1 MSKIKVK
8 NFGPIKEGY
17 LENDG
22 WLDVKKVTVFIGN
35 QGSGK
40 STVAKLISTL
50 SWIEKAMVMG
60 TLRQDELNTHNRF
73 LKQLAYQRIEK
84 YAKPNTIIEYIGK
97 AFTLSYID
105 GKFEAKK
112 SKENGYLLPKI
123 MYAPAERN
131 FLSSVDRPDRLK
143 NLPSTLYTFNDEFDA
158 AKNLFAS
165 GIELPINKVRFEY
178 DKLNK
183 LARIV
188 GADRNYEL
196 RLSEASSGF
205 QSTVPLFLV
214 TKYLSDRL
222 SLEEDPSI
230 KENSLEEQKKLDKE
244 IKTILN
250 DTQLTPDVRQ
260 AYLRQLSAKRK
271 RACFINIVEEPEQN
285 LFPSSQK
292 SLLFDL
298 LIHTKRDGNKL
309 IMTTHSPYI
318 ISFLSISIQAAYLKN
333 QIIESGKQ
341 DLLNKLYAIVQ
352 ENSQIASDH
361 VQVYEL
367 NEINGTISSLP
378 NTYGIPSDKNYLNQF
393 IKKGNEIFDSLLE
406 LEEEL

>member
-1 MSKIKVK
+1 
-8 NFGPIKEGY
+8 
-17 LENDG
+17 
-22 WLDVKKVTVFIGN
+22 
-35 QGSGK
+35 
-40 STVAKLISTL
+40 
-50 SWIEKAMVMG
+50 
-60 TLRQDELNTHNRF
+60 
-73 LKQLAYQRIEK
+73 
-84 YAKPNTIIEYIGK
+84 
-97 AFTLSYID
+97 
-105 GKFEAKK
+105 
-112 SKENGYLLPKI
+112 

-131 FLSSVDRPDRLK
+131 FLSSVDRPDRMK

-298 LIHTKRDGNKL
+298 LSHTKRDGNKL

-333 QIIESGKQ
+333 QIIERGKQ